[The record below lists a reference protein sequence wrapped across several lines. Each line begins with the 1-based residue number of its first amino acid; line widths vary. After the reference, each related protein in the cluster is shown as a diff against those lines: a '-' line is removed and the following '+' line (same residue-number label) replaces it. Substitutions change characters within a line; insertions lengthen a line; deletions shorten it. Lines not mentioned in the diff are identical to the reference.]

1 MHVYANW
8 LQTALV
14 QLQNTTVTMISTGHL
29 TREYLICCEDAKKDC
44 ITLYYHD
51 IIMPPRKES
60 HPRASQSDLRIWQK
74 KKKKKWHFESR
85 VDAKDTIPET
95 QEDSQ
100 PLDTEWDYIDTQK
113 EENKISSYCILRWKR
128 KWLNGLR
135 KHYSLWQ
142 GPQELGLT

>member
-1 MHVYANW
+1 MNCPRWKLSSQAENKIFFSGQQTHLGKLQLAKDQTLLWFDTVSNDQPKSNNKKTLMHVYANW

-60 HPRASQSDLRIWQK
+60 HPRASQSDLRI
-74 KKKKKWHFESR
+74 
-85 VDAKDTIPET
+85 
-95 QEDSQ
+95 
-100 PLDTEWDYIDTQK
+100 
-113 EENKISSYCILRWKR
+113 
-128 KWLNGLR
+128 
-135 KHYSLWQ
+135 
-142 GPQELGLT
+142 